1 MLDRDLDT
9 QLAGIDAA
17 LLRLD
22 SRAQRFIDTE
32 LAFSNI
38 FALLNAAAVRE
49 RFEEMVAAPAAK
61 EKAPAAEGSEE
72 DAGDDVAEKPSVFPF
87 SKDLNEK
94 IVLWY
99 VR

>member
-1 MLDRDLDT
+1 MSVVEAK
-9 QLAGIDAA
+9 QLESWADAEEVA
-17 LLRLD
+17 RL
-22 SRAQRFIDTE
+22 
-32 LAFSNI
+32 
-38 FALLNAAAVRE
+38 
-49 RFEEMVAAPAAK
+49 AAPAAK